1 MQKQSEAIG
10 FGGDKSKTRFLTKAE
25 LDELEKIGE
34 VNVPTHDALEKEWN
48 EFQKAQ
54 KAYQKKLT
62 DKETQSVM
70 AELRKE
76 QEESRKLK
84 KENDRLKREAKK
96 KMDEMLKIAAETVA
110 KTEIK
115 IHKQETER
123 ANKAEA
129 ERAKAVQ
136 RANDLASQNA
146 AQAARIAMLEK
157 MLAEKG

>member
-1 MQKQSEAIG
+1 M
-10 FGGDKSKTRFLTKAE
+10 
-25 LDELEKIGE
+25 
-34 VNVPTHDALEKEWN
+34 
-48 EFQKAQ
+48 
-54 KAYQKKLT
+54 
-62 DKETQSVM
+62 
-70 AELRKE
+70 LRV
-76 QEESRKLK
+76 
-84 KENDRLKREAKK
+84 
-96 KMDEMLKIAAETVA
+96 AAETVA